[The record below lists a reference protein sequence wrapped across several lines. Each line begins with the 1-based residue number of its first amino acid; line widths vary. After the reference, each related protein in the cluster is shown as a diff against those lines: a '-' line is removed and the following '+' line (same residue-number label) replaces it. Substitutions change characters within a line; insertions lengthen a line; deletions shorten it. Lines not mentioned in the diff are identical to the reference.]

1 MLPQLIK
8 TNKGLSKSSYRDHS
22 LSKEFQIN
30 YNKSSLHKENH
41 VTSINVD
48 RAIQGKGEFSN
59 VKTYTQNSV
68 KKFELSGNKEI
79 CVRKVMIS
87 KNDNCIFDVTVREL
101 KVYYR
106 KEKKH
111 HFNKVIRFKTPIG
124 TIEHVF
130 ELLKNQGVQKNI
142 AIQQQ
147 YLLN

>member
-8 TNKGLSKSSYRDHS
+8 TNNGLSKTSFRDHS

-48 RAIQGKGEFSN
+48 RAVQGKGEFSN
-59 VKTYTQNSV
+59 VKTYTQNTV
-68 KKFELSGNKEI
+68 KKFELSGNKEL
-79 CVRKVMIS
+79 CVRKVMIAERE
-87 KNDNCIFDVTVREL
+87 DHLFDVTVREL

-124 TIEHVF
+124 SIEHVF
-130 ELLKNQGVQKNI
+130 NLLKNQGVQKNI
-142 AIQQQ
+142 NAQTQ